1 MIGERERKVER
12 IRESE
17 RDREISKELMKV
29 RMMVNG
35 EREK

>member
-1 MIGERERKVER
+1 LIGERERKVER